1 MRQVTVQT
9 IKPYKLVRL
18 SAPNVIRLYAS
29 AYNYAEPDT
38 VEALYDLSEEIC
50 DVSSEVADQ
59 LQRNA
64 IGVE

>member
-1 MRQVTVQT
+1 MQT

-18 SAPNVIRLYAS
+18 RAPNVIRLYVIAF
-29 AYNYAEPDT
+29 NYAEPDT
-38 VEALYDLSEEIC
+38 VEELYDMSEEIC